1 MSQGA
6 PITTLAARIAAG
18 DFITAAWCSMADP
31 AVVELM
37 LRDGF
42 DVGMLDMQHGAATF
56 ESALRGISHATLA
69 GKPCLVR
76 IPVGHFAEASRL
88 LDAGAAGV
96 IAPMINSLA
105 DARAFA
111 SFMKFPP
118 IGDRSWG
125 PARALTLTGM
135 AMPDYLKEANRFH
148 LAIAM
153 IETRE
158 AIAALDDILAVPG
171 IDGVFVGPSDL
182 SIALTNGATIDPN
195 HKDVDAAL
203 THIAA
208 RAKAHKKFA
217 SAFCF
222 TGAKAKELR
231 GRGYA
236 MCSVATDAILLRA
249 AVKAE
254 IAVAKG

>member
-1 MSQGA
+1 MPA
-6 PITTLAARIAAG
+6 PNPVAALSHRIAAG
-18 DFITAAWCSMADP
+18 DFITAAWCSIADP
-31 AVVELM
+31 VVAELM
-37 LRDGF
+37 VREGF
-42 DVGMLDMQHGAATF
+42 DCGMLDMQHGAATY
-56 ESALRGISHATLA
+56 ESALRGITHVTLA

-105 DARAFA
+105 DAKAFA
-111 SFMKFPP
+111 SFMKLPP
-118 IGDRSWG
+118 MGDRSWG
-125 PARALTLTGM
+125 PARALTLTGVD
-135 AMPDYLKEANRFH
+135 MPTYLKDANRFH

-182 SIALTNGATIDPN
+182 SIALSNGRSIDPN
-195 HKDVDAAL
+195 AKDVDDAL

-222 TGAKAKELR
+222 TGQKAKELK

-236 MCSVATDAILLRA
+236 LCSVGTDALLLRA
-249 AVKAE
+249 AVRAE
-254 IAVAKG
+254 LAIAKG